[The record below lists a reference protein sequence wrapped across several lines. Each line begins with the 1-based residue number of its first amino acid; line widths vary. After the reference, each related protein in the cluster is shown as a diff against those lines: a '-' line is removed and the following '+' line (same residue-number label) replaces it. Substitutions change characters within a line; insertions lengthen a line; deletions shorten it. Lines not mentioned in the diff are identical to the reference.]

1 MKKLREPRF
10 SAHKIFISDAYIRF
24 YGQAALA
31 KLCPKYTM
39 RIAYACR
46 EGYPL

>member
-24 YGQAALA
+24 YGQAAMQKFCA
-31 KLCPKYTM
+31 KYTM
-39 RIAYACR
+39 RIAYAYR
-46 EGYPL
+46 KGRPL